1 MTSNANWCQC
11 DPTPPTVV
19 ALSPLPLSFSKH
31 THTLY
36 YSRAAL
42 ARAAGRSR
50 KKRAKSESRPTSTSL
65 LPNGSEKGSVFTAM
79 ANILVNTNLRGV
91 WKMEGRLCKGGMVLE
106 SGKEFLGERVKERTR
121 QSE

>member
-31 THTLY
+31 THTHTL
-36 YSRAAL
+36 SVTQP
-42 ARAAGRSR
+42 GGSR
-50 KKRAKSESRPTSTSL
+50 KRTAKSESRPTSTSL

-91 WKMEGRLCKGGMVLE
+91 WEMEERLCEGGMVLE
-106 SGKEFLGERVKERTR
+106 SGKEFF
-121 QSE
+121 